1 MANIS
6 PTIENIKRLKVQ
18 PTDGEWHLL
27 NYFIEHLPENVEI
40 YFQPFLNGDMPD
52 IILVQKDAG
61 VSIIEV
67 KDWNLNLYNIDK
79 DNRWHLTENG
89 ALLKSPFQQVFRYK
103 TNLFNLHIDGML
115 EAKLK
120 NKQFFGRINSYVYFH
135 HATKKSISHFFS
147 NVINEYKTI
156 EQNLHE
162 SFKNKNI
169 SYDKYEQQLEYQKRK
184 KHKIERDINFHSI
197 GNDNIDKIHLP
208 SIDSNIFKEH
218 IYKEFQRYLQPPYH
232 TLNDGIKINYTK
244 NQERLSVSKSIHQ
257 KIKGVAGSG
266 KTVTLAKRAVNA
278 HKRHDEMVLILT
290 YNITLKSYIHDRI
303 SDIREDFSWKYF
315 YITNYHQLITQLFNN
330 IGVEIQ
336 IPEDLASNQLSKF
349 LDDNYYSNTKL
360 FEKYKNDI
368 PKYKSIF
375 IDEIQDYMP
384 EWIKIIRIYFLEE
397 DSEMVLFG
405 DEKQNIYERELDNE
419 KKPKIIQ
426 GFGRWEVL
434 NKSIRHH
441 GNGGRILDLAKRF
454 QKTFFKDKYEI
465 DTYEDAISEPSLSLE
480 IYKIQ
485 SYQNNKIDEIVST
498 IIQEIK
504 DYHIQPNDV
513 AILCSNIDL
522 LKSIDY
528 HIRNNYSD
536 KTLTTFET
544 LEMSEK
550 FPQEIE
556 NIRKIKKI
564 GFNLNNGMMKLS
576 TTHSFKGFE
585 VPTLFL
591 IIDEDDNEE
600 IVYAGITRSKF
611 NIMVFTKE
619 NSRYN
624 DFFNIDLERVVAG
637 TRSE

>member
-1 MANIS
+1 MAKIL
-6 PTIENIKRLKVQ
+6 PTIENIKRLKVP

-27 NYFIEHLPENVEI
+27 NYLIEHLPESVEI

-52 IILVQKDAG
+52 IILVQKDSG

-79 DNRWHLTENG
+79 NNHWHLIENG

-120 NKQFFGRINSYVYFH
+120 NKQFFGRINAYVYFH
-135 HATKKSISHFFS
+135 YATKKSLSNFFS
-147 NVINEYKTI
+147 NVINEYKEI

-162 SFKNKNI
+162 SFKHKTI
-169 SYDKYEQQLEYQKRK
+169 SYDNYEKQLEYQRKRK
-184 KHKIERDINFHSI
+184 SKIERDLVFHSI
-197 GNDNIDKIHLP
+197 GNDSINKIHLP
-208 SIDSNIFKEH
+208 PSDSNIFTEH
-218 IYKEFQRYLQPPYH
+218 IYKEFQRYLQPPFH
-232 TLNDGIKINYTK
+232 TTNQGIKIDYTK
-244 NQERLSVSKSIHQ
+244 KQEKLSISRAIHQ

-266 KTVTLAKRAVNA
+266 KTVVLAKRAVNA
-278 HKRHDEMVLILT
+278 HKRHEDRVLILT
-290 YNITLKSYIHDRI
+290 YNITLKSYIHDKI
-303 SDIREDFSWKYF
+303 SDVREDFSWKYF

-330 IGVEIQ
+330 IGIEIE
-336 IPEDLASNQLSKF
+336 IPEDLEPSQLSIF

-360 FEKYKNDI
+360 FEHYKNDI

-375 IDEIQDYMP
+375 IDEIQDYKP
-384 EWIKIIRIYFLEE
+384 EWIKIIRTYFLEE

-405 DEKQNIYERELDNE
+405 DEKQNIYERELDSE
-419 KKPKIIQ
+419 KKPKIVQ
-426 GFGRWEVL
+426 GFGRWEAL

-465 DTYEDAISEPSLSLE
+465 DTYEDTMNEAALSLD

-485 SYQNNKIDEIVST
+485 NYQNDKINEVVLT
-498 IIQEIK
+498 IMQEIR
-504 DYHIQPNDV
+504 DYDIHPNDV

-522 LKSIDY
+522 LKNIDY
-528 HIRNNYSD
+528 HIRKNYSD

-544 LEMSEK
+544 LEMSKK
-550 FPQEIE
+550 FPNEIN
-556 NIRKIKKI
+556 NIRKRKKI

-591 IIDEDDNEE
+591 IIDEEDNEE

-619 NSRYN
+619 NSKYN
-624 DFFNIDLERVVAG
+624 DFFNINLERVI
-637 TRSE
+637 TKQSSQ

>member
-6 PTIENIKRLKVQ
+6 PSLENIRRLKVP
-18 PTDGEWHLL
+18 PTDGEWYLL
-27 NYFIEHLPENVEI
+27 NYLIEHLAESVEI

-52 IILVQKDAG
+52 IILLEKDAG
-61 VSIIEV
+61 VAIIEV
-67 KDWNLNLYNIDK
+67 KDWNLSLYNIDI
-79 DNRWHLTENG
+79 NNHWHLTENG
-89 ALLKSPFQQVFRYK
+89 AILKSPYQQVFRYK
-103 TNLFNLHIDGML
+103 TNLFNLHIDGLL

-135 HATKKSISHFFS
+135 HATKKSLSHFFS
-147 NVINEYKTI
+147 YVKNEYKAI
-156 EQNLHE
+156 EQKIHE
-162 SFKNKNI
+162 SFNNKNI
-169 SYDKYEQQLEYQKRK
+169 SYHNYEKQLEYQKRK
-184 KHKIERDINFHSI
+184 KSKIERDLNFHSI
-197 GNDNIDKIHLP
+197 GNDNISKIHLP
-208 SIDSNIFKEH
+208 SADSNIFTEE
-218 IYKEFQRYLQPPYH
+218 IYKEIKRYLQPPYH
-232 TLNDGIKINYTK
+232 ALNDGIKIDYTK
-244 NQERLSVSKSIHQ
+244 KQEKLLISKPTHQ

-266 KTVTLAKRAVNA
+266 KTVVLAKRAVNA
-278 HKRHDEMVLILT
+278 HIRHEERVLILT
-290 YNITLKSYIHDRI
+290 YNITLKSYIHDKI
-303 SDIREDFSWKYF
+303 SDVREGFSWKYF

-336 IPEDLASNQLSKF
+336 IPENLASSQLSKF
-349 LDDNYYSNTKL
+349 LDDNYYSNAKL
-360 FEKYKNDI
+360 FEEYKNEI

-375 IDEIQDYMP
+375 IDEIQDYKP
-384 EWIKIIRIYFLEE
+384 EWIKIIRTYFLEE

-419 KKPKIIQ
+419 RKPKTVQ

-434 NKSIRHH
+434 NKSIRHQ
-441 GNGGRILDLAKRF
+441 GSGDRILDLAKRF
-454 QKTFFKDKYEI
+454 QKIFFKDKYEI
-465 DTYEDAISEPSLSLE
+465 DTYEDTTSQPSLSLGM
-480 IYKIQ
+480 YKIK
-485 SYQNNKIDEIVST
+485 SYQDNKINELVST

-504 DYHIQPNDV
+504 DYDIHPNDV

-522 LKSIDY
+522 LQKIDY
-528 HIRNNYSD
+528 HIRTNYPD

-544 LEMSEK
+544 LEMRKK
-550 FPQEIE
+550 FPKEID

-600 IVYAGITRSKF
+600 MVYAGITRSKF
-611 NIMVFTKE
+611 NIMVFSKE

-624 DFFNIDLERVVAG
+624 DFFNIDLERVITK
-637 TRSE
+637 TRNE

>member
-1 MANIS
+1 MAQIF
-6 PTIENIKRLKVQ
+6 PTIENIKRLKVP
-18 PTDGEWHLL
+18 PTNGEWHLL
-27 NYFIEHLPENVEI
+27 NYFIEHLPESVEI

-52 IILVQKDAG
+52 IMLLQKDAG
-61 VSIIEV
+61 VTIIEV

-79 DNRWHLTENG
+79 NNHWHLTENG
-89 ALLKSPFQQVFRYK
+89 AILKSPYQQVFRYK

-135 HATKKSISHFFS
+135 HATKKSLSDFFS
-147 NVINEYKTI
+147 FIKLEYKEI
-156 EQNLHE
+156 EQKIHE
-162 SFKNKNI
+162 SFNKKNI
-169 SYDKYEQQLEYQKRK
+169 SYENYEKQLEYQKRK
-184 KHKIERDINFHSI
+184 KSKIERDLNFHSI
-197 GNDNIDKIHLP
+197 GNDNINKIHLP
-208 SIDSNIFKEH
+208 STDSNIFTRE
-218 IYKEFQRYLQPPYH
+218 IYKEIKRYLQPPYH
-232 TLNDGIKINYTK
+232 ALNDGIKIDYTK
-244 NQERLSVSKSIHQ
+244 KQEKLLISKPAHQ

-266 KTVTLAKRAVNA
+266 KTVVLAKRAVNA
-278 HKRHDEMVLILT
+278 HMRHEERVLILT
-290 YNITLKSYIHDRI
+290 YNITLKSYIHDKI
-303 SDIREDFSWKYF
+303 SDVREGFSWKYF

-330 IGVEIQ
+330 IGIKIQ
-336 IPEDLASNQLSKF
+336 ISDNLVANQLSTF

-360 FEKYKNDI
+360 FEEYKNDI

-375 IDEIQDYMP
+375 IDEIQDYKP
-384 EWIKIIRIYFLEE
+384 EWIKIIRTYFLEE
-397 DSEMVLFG
+397 NSEMVLFG
-405 DEKQNIYERELDNE
+405 DEKQNIYERELDSE
-419 KKPKIIQ
+419 RKPKLVQ
-426 GFGRWEVL
+426 GFGRWKVL

-465 DTYEDAISEPSLSLE
+465 DTYEDTISEPSLSLD
-480 IYKIQ
+480 IYKIK
-485 SYQNNKIDEIVST
+485 SYQDNKINEIVST

-504 DYHIQPNDV
+504 DYDIHPNDV

-522 LKSIDY
+522 LQNIDY
-528 HIRNNYSD
+528 YIRKNYPD

-544 LEMSEK
+544 LEMKKK
-550 FPQEIE
+550 FPNEID

-591 IIDEDDNEE
+591 IIDEEDNEE

-624 DFFNIDLERVVAG
+624 NFFNIDLERVITK
-637 TRSE
+637 TRNE